1 MGVGISKLLEM
12 KEVDREKSRLNSPQ
26 VKAQIRKKENQKTV
40 TIKKEVNED
49 PANRHRE
56 E

>member
-1 MGVGISKLLEM
+1 MGVGISKMLEL

-26 VKAQIRKKENQKTV
+26 VKAQIRKKENQNTV
-40 TIKKEVNED
+40 AIKKEVNEEL
-49 PANRHRE
+49 ANRHRE